1 MKEVLIGAIV
11 ILSLGGVGCSS
22 GESTTNK
29 KELVLTE
36 AEVSQ
41 IIDSRESTGEEYNA
55 TIKYFA
61 NQMKEAQ
68 EEYSGLIEKNK
79 SKEYIFTAMNEYRD
93 KLMDIEKSIQNIH
106 IGVMDIEEKEGNNFK
121 DNYFLL
127 VDLEK
132 YYSSSLTYE
141 INYVRDEDNN
151 GLHKAKEELEKA
163 LQKYEEI
170 INL

>member
-1 MKEVLIGAIV
+1 MKKVLIGAMIL
-11 ILSLGGVGCSS
+11 LSLGVVGCSS
-22 GESTTNK
+22 GESSNNK
-29 KELVLTE
+29 KELILTE

-41 IIDSRESTGEEYNA
+41 IVENRESTGEEYDA

-61 NQMKEAQ
+61 NQMKEAH
-68 EEYSGLIEKNK
+68 EMYSGIIENNE
-79 SKEYIFTAMNEYRD
+79 SKEEIFTAMNEYRD

-106 IGVMDIEEKEGNNFK
+106 IGVMDIEDKEGNNSK

-127 VDLEK
+127 VDLQK

-141 INYVRDEDNN
+141 INYVRDKDDNE
-151 GLHKAKEELEKA
+151 LDKAKEELEKA

-170 INL
+170 SNL